1 MQSETNPAF
10 DHDAGHGSEIS
21 IPIRQPDNGRPDLA
35 DVPIAP
41 STGLDV
47 AGRHPSVQHF
57 AEHFAYHHLR
67 PGPVQDTKAMFADL
81 AQTLVNAL
89 PDSPELSAALRG
101 LWEAS
106 NCAVLA
112 TAIHLKAG
120 GPDGREERE
129 KL

>member
-106 NCAVLA
+106 NSAVLA
-112 TAIHLKAG
+112 TVIHLKAG